1 MNLLPLNPAQRQFA
15 LLLPTLA
22 LAGCSELQI
31 DVDVYYV
38 ETSAAIQSVR
48 TSENPNSLG
57 SIEVVQPT
65 ASFVKDR
72 SRKYIKEAAAALDS
86 AIGTLE
92 SGLHV
97 VGEAKAVR

>member
-22 LAGCSELQI
+22 LAGSSALQI

-48 TSENPNSLG
+48 TSENPNSRANPARP
-57 SIEVVQPT
+57 VT
-65 ASFVKDR
+65 
-72 SRKYIKEAAAALDS
+72 
-86 AIGTLE
+86 
-92 SGLHV
+92 
-97 VGEAKAVR
+97 VRAGVNSLQNE